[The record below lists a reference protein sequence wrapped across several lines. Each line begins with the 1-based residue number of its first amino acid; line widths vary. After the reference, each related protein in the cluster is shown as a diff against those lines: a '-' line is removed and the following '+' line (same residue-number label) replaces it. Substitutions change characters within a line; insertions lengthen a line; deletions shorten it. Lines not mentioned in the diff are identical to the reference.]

1 LTVGE
6 NIGDLGGLTI
16 GHKAYLISLGDRP
29 EPERD
34 GLSGS
39 QRLFL
44 SWSYVWR
51 SKYRKELAQQL
62 LTVDPHSPAEFR
74 ANIVRN
80 LDEFHEAFG
89 TQPGDGL
96 WLDPQARVRIW

>member
-1 LTVGE
+1 M
-6 NIGDLGGLTI
+6 
-16 GHKAYLISLGDRP
+16 
-29 EPERD
+29 
-34 GLSGS
+34 
-39 QRLFL
+39 FL
-44 SWSYVWR
+44 NWAHVLALKR
-51 SKYRKELAQQL
+51 RKERMQQL

-96 WLDPQARVRIW
+96 WLDPEDRVRIW